1 MRDYSVPVTII
12 MHHAIFQFC
21 FAVRKKDRADLL
33 ELAQL
38 ANLKAKGNTNYISK
52 ILEYVQLH
60 I

>member
-1 MRDYSVPVTII
+1 

-52 ILEYVQLH
+52 ILEYVQFH
-60 I
+60 IWKNVPNF